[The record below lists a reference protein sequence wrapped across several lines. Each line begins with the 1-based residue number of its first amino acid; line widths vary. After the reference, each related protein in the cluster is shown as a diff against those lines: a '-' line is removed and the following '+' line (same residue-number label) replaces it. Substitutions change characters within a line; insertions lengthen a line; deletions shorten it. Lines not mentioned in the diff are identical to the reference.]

1 MPGHDGG
8 RSEAEP
14 APCRHPLKYNRHVH
28 EMTDARSPLFP
39 ACSLQGRVQ
48 LQRVCSLRGH
58 IFHHG
63 DVVEWHHAAGCAVV

>member
-1 MPGHDGG
+1 MTQGG
-8 RSEAEP
+8 RTGFARLRAASE
-14 APCRHPLKYNRHVH
+14 YNRKMH
-28 EMTDARSPLFP
+28 EMTDARSSLFP